1 MDEMKIDE
9 IIAAEVRA
17 LTAEKDAVIAELVN
31 LTDKV
36 VFGTKLEMGLLDC
49 ADGYYETSTWDSVK
63 KLRKLINK
71 HKVK

>member
-36 VFGTKLEMGLLDC
+36 VFGTKLEMGLLRQRRPKMC
-49 ADGYYETSTWDSVK
+49 
-63 KLRKLINK
+63 
-71 HKVK
+71 